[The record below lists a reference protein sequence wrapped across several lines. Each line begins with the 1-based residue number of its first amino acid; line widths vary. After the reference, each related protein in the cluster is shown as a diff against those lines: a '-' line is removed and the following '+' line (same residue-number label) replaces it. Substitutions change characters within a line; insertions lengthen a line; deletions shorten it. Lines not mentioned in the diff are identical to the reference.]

1 MGVILTQAKS
11 ELRLRAL
18 GSSCHICV
26 ENIDGQGEELLSLA
40 KAELQRLES
49 KFSAY
54 KSSSIISRLNH
65 KTGGDEY
72 IALDREARSLFEFA
86 DALWHES
93 NHQFDPSTEILQCC
107 YADGRPVKGSKAQLA
122 SRLAH
127 VGWSK
132 LELIEKGARLLDD
145 ATQIN
150 LNSCV
155 RPYTVDSIRR
165 IFLDRGVRS
174 AMISLDDD
182 MATIGKQYDGA
193 NWLVGVKYPK
203 SSGVA
208 ITRLKL
214 NNRGYSMRGDF
225 ERCLTIDNERYGT
238 ALSPV
243 DGRPIPGLLCIG
255 VMAETCLAAS
265 GAALVAQVKTEQASL
280 KWLDSL
286 GFPWVAIGRDFSCYG
301 LLCPEAN

>member
-1 MGVILTQAKS
+1 MSQTKA
-11 ELRLRAL
+11 ELRQRVM
-18 GSSCHICV
+18 GFSCHICV
-26 ENIDGQGEELLSLA
+26 ENIDGQGNELLSLA

-54 KSSSIISRLNH
+54 DSVSIISRLNH
-65 KTGGDEY
+65 SAGGDEF
-72 IALDREARSLFEFA
+72 IALDREARSLFDFA

-93 NHQFDPSTEILQCC
+93 NHQFDPSTEILRGC
-107 YADGRPVKGSKAQLA
+107 YVNGKPVKGSKALLA

-127 VGWSK
+127 VDWSK
-132 LELIEKGARLLDD
+132 IELTENGARILDE
-145 ATQIN
+145 ATQID

-165 IFLDRGVRS
+165 IFLDKGVRS
-174 AMISLDDD
+174 AMISLDVDV
-182 MATIGKQYDGA
+182 ATIGKQHDGA

-203 SSGVA
+203 SSGIA
-208 ITRLKL
+208 TTRLKL
-214 NNRGYSMRGDF
+214 NNRGYSVRGDF

-243 DGRPIPGLLCIG
+243 DGRPIPGLLSIG
-255 VMAETCLAAS
+255 VMADTCLAAC
-265 GAALVAQVKTEQASL
+265 GAASVAQVKTEQAAL

-286 GFPWVAIGRDFSCYG
+286 GFPWVAIGRNYTCYG
-301 LLCPEAN
+301 LLSPDSA